1 MNHGTNKKEKKK
13 RKKNTVNGDYAQ
25 ILSPHGL
32 DKIRSDKIIILF
44 TAVIYLFTHDSVIFF
59 FETTAS
65 KLSIFQLYHWSIP
78 ILLILFSVTR
88 NYGIFLQTGMAL
100 FDIKPIQ
107 FLTITS
113 KHYSSFA
120 SF

>member
-1 MNHGTNKKEKKK
+1 MVLYIKHNNSVCDTFLMHQHSLKSVKYMHKWIESRDQQK

-59 FETTAS
+59 LRDNR
-65 KLSIFQLYHWSIP
+65 K
-78 ILLILFSVTR
+78 
-88 NYGIFLQTGMAL
+88 
-100 FDIKPIQ
+100 
-107 FLTITS
+107 
-113 KHYSSFA
+113 
-120 SF
+120 